1 MRARVGNATNTRP
14 HGNRDAVCPAL
25 HSHRRCRQQQAA
37 CEQCPPYPDPRT
49 RHRRAIGQGLSDA
62 EHPEWRRHDHIRHS
76 MTKLTIAAVNDLDL
90 AGGAERLRLV
100 ARADRQ
106 SEVPSAGVYVTSAVG
121 GMYISR
127 SAIAVPLCSYVC
139 DAVLKVVTSA
149 TVGIASLLGR
159 RTRSPGDM

>member
-1 MRARVGNATNTRP
+1 MRPTRGHTGTGTRFAP
-14 HGNRDAVCPAL
+14 H
-25 HSHRRCRQQQAA
+25 S
-37 CEQCPPYPDPRT
+37 T
-49 RHRRAIGQGLSDA
+49 AIGDA
-62 EHPEWRRHDHIRHS
+62 DSSRPPASSARPTLTRALVTVEPLVRACQTRSTRSGRRYDHIRHS